1 MKTSRL
7 STLLDDTPDL
17 LPQAGTVLVLGPRAG
32 SDLSALPVERVRA
45 VQGFRPDHDAL
56 AAQGYKVAPVAE
68 GSDHAAA
75 LVILPRSRAEGR
87 AMVAEA
93 AARVRPG
100 APVWIDGQKTDG
112 IDTMLRD
119 IRGRAE
125 VPGSLAKAHGRIF
138 GFAGGEAARFADWQ
152 AQPLAPAEGFRTYPG
167 VFSAEA
173 VDRGSLLLAAALPAD
188 LKGRVADLGAG
199 WGWLAAQVLARP
211 GVKSVD
217 LVEADHLALACA
229 RANVT
234 DPRATFHWADATQFR
249 PERLC
254 DVVVMNPPFH
264 QGRAADPSLGAAF
277 IAAAARVL
285 SPQGVLWMVANRHLP
300 YETALTGAFRDV
312 EELPG
317 DGGFKLFRASH
328 PQRAP
333 APGSTRSPHR
343 GTGNSPHRSA
353 ARGRR

>member
-1 MKTSRL
+1 MKISRL
-7 STLLDDTPDL
+7 STLLDDAPDL
-17 LPQAGTVLVLGPRAG
+17 LPAEGTVLVLGPRAG
-32 SDLSALPVERVRA
+32 SDLSALPVDRVRA

-56 AAQGYKVAPVAE
+56 AAQGYKVTAE
-68 GSDHAAA
+68 PAGNDHAAA

-119 IRGRAE
+119 LRGRAE
-125 VPGSLAKAHGRIF
+125 VAGSLVKAHGRIF
-138 GFAGGEAARFADWQ
+138 AFAGGDAAPFADWQ
-152 AQPLAPAEGFRTYPG
+152 AQPLTPAEGFRTMPG

-234 DPRATFHWADATQFR
+234 DPRAIFHWLDATQFK
-249 PERLC
+249 PERVC

-264 QGRAADPSLGAAF
+264 QGRAADPSLGASF

-285 SPQGVLWMVANRHLP
+285 SPAGVLWMVANRHLP
-300 YETALTGAFRDV
+300 YEAALTAAFREV
-312 EELPG
+312 QELPG

-333 APGSTRSPHR
+333 APGSVASPHR
-343 GTGNSPHRSA
+343 GT
-353 ARGRR
+353 ARRRR

>member
-1 MKTSRL
+1 MKQSRL
-7 STLLDDTPDL
+7 TTLLEETPEL
-17 LPQAGTVLVLGPRAG
+17 LPASGTVLVLGPRAA
-32 SDLSALPVERVRA
+32 SDLSALPMDRVRA

-56 AAQGYKVAPVAE
+56 AAQGYKVTPEPE
-68 GSDHAAA
+68 GNDHTAA

-119 IRGRAE
+119 LRGRAG
-125 VPGSLAKAHGRIF
+125 VAASLVKAHGRIF
-138 GFAGGEAARFADWQ
+138 AFAGGDAAPFADWQ
-152 AQPLAPAEGFRTYPG
+152 AQPLTPAEGFRTMPG

-173 VDRGSLLLAAALPAD
+173 VDRGSQLLAAALPAE

-199 WGWLAAQVLARP
+199 WGWLSAQVLARP
-211 GVKSVD
+211 GVKSLD

-234 DPRATFHWADATQFR
+234 DPRAAFHWADATSFK
-249 PERLC
+249 PERIL

-264 QGRAADPSLGAAF
+264 QGRAADPALGAGF
-277 IAAAARVL
+277 IAAAARML
-285 SPQGVLWMVANRHLP
+285 SPAGVLWMVANRHLP
-300 YETALTGAFRDV
+300 YEAALSGAFREV
-312 EELPG
+312 AELQG

-328 PQRAP
+328 PQRA
-333 APGSTRSPHR
+333 AASGAAISPQR
-343 GTGNSPHRSA
+343 GV
-353 ARGRR
+353 ARRRR